1 MKNKD
6 MPVIVGVGQVSEKE
20 FDLDSSSPVALMEK
34 AVAKSLEDAGLSSDI
49 ISELDTLVVVKS
61 FREATKNSP
70 EALAR
75 RIGANNAKQWLM
87 PNGGNGPQYLVNR
100 FSESIA
106 EGQCDFVVL
115 AGAEAMATARKI
127 VKTTGNQ
134 PAWDEPSSID
144 PEFLVKNQEMST
156 KHEQKHGLWLA
167 PGFYAMAEN
176 AYRHHIGVS
185 IDEHQQEMGRLFSSF
200 TEVAKKSTHAW
211 YPIKRTAE
219 EIANPSASNRLVAW
233 PYTKYMN
240 AMNQINQGAAIILM
254 SETRALRLGID
265 RDKFLYLHGVADTIE
280 KPLSTRANF
289 YSSDAM
295 RVMAE
300 QVFLDT
306 DLSMSDISLIDFYS
320 CFPSAVEFAR
330 DVFGVPKDD
339 PRPLTVTGGL
349 PFHGGAGNNY
359 VMNSIASMIDRLR
372 EFPGSFGLVTANGG
386 YFSKHSAGI
395 YSTAR
400 REPSWSR
407 TSPEKYQRVI
417 DSVRDV
423 PFTENP
429 SGDGLVETY
438 TVLFDR
444 DNRPSQG
451 LVIGRMGKSLDDQN
465 SPRFF
470 SIVDGDSLLLESLTR
485 QDMIGER
492 GRVYLK
498 DGLNRF
504 RFL

>member
-1 MKNKD
+1 
-6 MPVIVGVGQVSEKE
+6 
-20 FDLDSSSPVALMEK
+20 MEK

-49 ISELDTLVVVKS
+49 ISELDTLAVVKS

-134 PAWDEPSSID
+134 PAWDEPSSTD

-200 TEVAKKSTHAW
+200 TEVAEKSTHAW

-295 RVMAE
+295 RVMA
-300 QVFLDT
+300 
-306 DLSMSDISLIDFYS
+306 S
-320 CFPSAVEFAR
+320 
-330 DVFGVPKDD
+330 K
-339 PRPLTVTGGL
+339 
-349 PFHGGAGNNY
+349 
-359 VMNSIASMIDRLR
+359 
-372 EFPGSFGLVTANGG
+372 
-386 YFSKHSAGI
+386 YFSIPI
-395 YSTAR
+395 YR
-400 REPSWSR
+400 CL
-407 TSPEKYQRVI
+407 I
-417 DSVRDV
+417 
-423 PFTENP
+423 
-429 SGDGLVETY
+429 
-438 TVLFDR
+438 
-444 DNRPSQG
+444 
-451 LVIGRMGKSLDDQN
+451 
-465 SPRFF
+465 
-470 SIVDGDSLLLESLTR
+470 
-485 QDMIGER
+485 
-492 GRVYLK
+492 
-498 DGLNRF
+498 
-504 RFL
+504 

>member
-1 MKNKD
+1 MKNRD

-34 AVAKSLEDAGLSSDI
+34 AVANSLEDAGLSSDI
-49 ISELDTLVVVKS
+49 ISELDTLAVVKS

-134 PAWDEPSSID
+134 PAWDEPSSTD

-176 AYRHHIGVS
+176 AYRHHLGVS

-200 TEVAKKSTHAW
+200 TEVAEKSTHAW
-211 YPIKRTAE
+211 YPIKRTAK
-219 EIANPSASNRLVAW
+219 EIANSSAANRLVAW

-265 RDKFLYLHGVADTIE
+265 RNKFIYLHGAADTIE

-289 YSSDAM
+289 YSSEAM
-295 RVMAE
+295 GVMAE
-300 QVFLDT
+300 QVFVGG
-306 DLSMSDISLIDFYS
+306 DLSMRDIGFIDFYS

-330 DVFGVPKDD
+330 DAFGVSPSD

-372 EFPGSFGLVTANGG
+372 EQPESFGLVTANGG

-400 REPSWSR
+400 REPSWSP
-407 TSPEKYQRVI
+407 TPPEKYQTSI

-465 SPRFF
+465 SLRFF

-498 DGLNRF
+498 EGLNRF

>member
-1 MKNKD
+1 MKNRE

-20 FDLDSSSPVALMEK
+20 FDLESSSPVALMAK
-34 AVAKSLEDAGLSSDI
+34 AVANSLVDAGLSVDTMA
-49 ISELDTLVVVKS
+49 EVDTLAVVKS

-75 RIGANNAKQWLM
+75 RIGADNAKQWLM

-106 EGQCDFVVL
+106 EHQCDFVVL

-134 PAWDEPSSID
+134 PSWDEPSLTD
-144 PEFLVKNQEMST
+144 PEFLVENHEMST
-156 KHEQKHGLWLA
+156 QHEQKHGLWLA

-176 AYRHHIGVS
+176 AYRHHLGVP
-185 IDEHQQEMGRLFSSF
+185 IDKHQQEMGRLFSRF
-200 TEVAKKSTHAW
+200 TEVAEKSIHAW
-211 YPIKRTAE
+211 YPKKRTAE
-219 EIANPSASNRLVAW
+219 EIASPSASNRFVAW

-240 AMNQINQGAAIILM
+240 AMNQINQGAAIIIM
-254 SETRALRLGID
+254 SETRAMRLGID
-265 RDKFLYLHGVADTIE
+265 RDKFIYLHGVADTIE

-295 RVMAE
+295 SIMAE
-300 QVFLDT
+300 QVFLDS

-330 DVFGVPKDD
+330 DVFRVAKDD

-359 VMNSIASMIDRLR
+359 VMNSIASMVERLR
-372 EFPGSFGLVTANGG
+372 EYPDSFGLVTANGG

-400 REPSWSR
+400 RKTSWSR
-407 TSPEKYQRVI
+407 TPPEKYQTKI
-417 DSVRDV
+417 DSVPDV
-423 PFTENP
+423 PFTETPN
-429 SGDGLVETY
+429 GDALVETY

-444 DNRPSQG
+444 ENRPSQG
-451 LVIGRMGKSLDDQN
+451 LVVGRLGKSFNAQN
-465 SPRFF
+465 CPRFF
-470 SIVDGDSLLLESLTR
+470 SVVEGDSLFLESMTR

>member
-1 MKNKD
+1 MKD
-6 MPVIVGVGQVSEKE
+6 REMPVIVGVGQVSEKE

-34 AVAKSLEDAGLSSDI
+34 AVANSLEDAGLSSDI
-49 ISELDTLVVVKS
+49 ISELDTLAVVKS

-70 EALAR
+70 EALSR

-106 EGQCDFVVL
+106 KRQCDFVVL

-134 PAWDEPSSID
+134 PAWDEPSSTD
-144 PEFLVKNQEMST
+144 PEFLVKNHDMST
-156 KHEQKHGLWLA
+156 EHEQKHGLWLA

-176 AYRHHIGVS
+176 AYRHHLGVS
-185 IDEHQQEMGRLFSSF
+185 IDEHQESMGRLFSSF
-200 TEVAKKSTHAW
+200 TEVAEKSLHAW
-211 YPIKRTAE
+211 YPIKRTAD
-219 EIANPSASNRLVAW
+219 EIAYSSAENRLVAW

-265 RDKFLYLHGVADTIE
+265 RHKFIYLHGAADTIE
-280 KPLSTRANF
+280 KPLSTRSNF
-289 YSSDAM
+289 HSSEAM

-300 QVFLDT
+300 QVFFGG
-306 DLSMSDISLIDFYS
+306 DLSMRDMSFIDFYS

-330 DVFGVPKDD
+330 DAFGVAPDD

-372 EFPGSFGLVTANGG
+372 EKPESFGLVTANGG

-407 TSPEKYQRVI
+407 TPPEKYQTVI
-417 DSVRDV
+417 DSIPDV
-423 PFTENP
+423 SFTENP
-429 SGDGLVETY
+429 SGEAVVETY

-444 DNRPSQG
+444 ENRPSQG
-451 LVIGRMGKSLDDQN
+451 LVVGRTGKSFEDRS

-470 SIVDGDSLLLESLTR
+470 SIVEGDSFLLESMTK
-485 QDMIGER
+485 QDMVGEK

-498 DGLNRF
+498 EGLNRF
-504 RFL
+504 KF